1 MSGFQQMLEQ
11 ALKQKNMGV
20 RALERE
26 IIRRYGTDK
35 MISRSLISD
44 FRQGKRAPSYES
56 ALLIAEVLGIDRA
69 AFLQAA
75 FDLKIK
81 LRQESERNRFVE
93 FCNKNKIPI

>member
-56 ALLIAEVLGIDRA
+56 ALLIAEVLGIDKA

-93 FCNKNKIPI
+93 FCNKNNIPI

>member
-1 MSGFQQMLEQ
+1 MSDFQQMLEQ

-93 FCNKNKIPI
+93 FCNKNGIPT